1 MGLRRKADLFYQRT
15 IRPRHEITHTD
26 TAMEALSVSLQE
38 LGRVDLSYMARL
50 CGTTEDVVQTGLT
63 DVIFYDP
70 KKEEWESGEEYLS
83 GNVRQKLADAREYA
97 AIDPRFQ
104 KNVEALQKVQPEPI
118 QATQIRVRLGATWIP
133 VNIVNRFMHEIF
145 RTPFYYRHQI
155 HAEYSSATAEW
166 KIEGKGEH
174 AI

>member
-1 MGLRRKADLFYQRT
+1 M
-15 IRPRHEITHTD
+15 
-26 TAMEALSVSLQE
+26 
-38 LGRVDLSYMARL
+38 
-50 CGTTEDVVQTGLT
+50 
-63 DVIFYDP
+63 
-70 KKEEWESGEEYLS
+70 S

-155 HAEYSSATAEW
+155 HAEYSLLQLSGRLKERADIGTVWNCRRCMEQ
-166 KIEGKGEH
+166 KE
-174 AI
+174 